1 MWKWL
6 YFYSK
11 YYSFNCS
18 FFPVDSEF
26 QKKVMYM
33 LVEMNLTIRNIQAS
47 IKRIESVS
55 AGTKELPAQAESLE
69 DLHSVEEGLR
79 TVQDREDMVRLNGSL
94 ISVLKQGHSWVLITS
109 RFLHILMRY
118 FYILYSLWRVSMRF
132 SQNNWE
138 KSLNSHDTFLF

>member
-1 MWKWL
+1 
-6 YFYSK
+6 
-11 YYSFNCS
+11 
-18 FFPVDSEF
+18 
-26 QKKVMYM
+26 MYM

-109 RFLHILMRY
+109 RFFAYFDEIFLHIVQPLKS
-118 FYILYSLWRVSMRF
+118 FNEIF
-132 SQNNWE
+132 SKQLRE
-138 KSLNSHDTFLF
+138 IP